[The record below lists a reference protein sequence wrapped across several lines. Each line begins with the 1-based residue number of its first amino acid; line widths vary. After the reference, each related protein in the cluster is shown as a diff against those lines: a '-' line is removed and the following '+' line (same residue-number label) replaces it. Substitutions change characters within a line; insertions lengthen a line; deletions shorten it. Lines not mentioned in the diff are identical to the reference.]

1 MGEGEGNKG
10 TPDSLALTSPT
21 LKKEKDIKREKDI
34 KKELLKT
41 EHRDPAHRTKD
52 AKMAESE
59 LVRDLKA
66 QLKYV
71 RYHRYTQSRFIFS
84 LHCRGETEFLHTYH
98 KMEMNIWSQKGRE
111 WDEGDEALVRHV
123 QGSREGTTR

>member
-1 MGEGEGNKG
+1 MGEGDGNKG
-10 TPDSLALTSPT
+10 TPDSSALTSPT

-34 KKELLKT
+34 KKESVKT

-52 AKMAESE
+52 AKMVESE

-71 RYHRYTQSRFIFS
+71 
-84 LHCRGETEFLHTYH
+84 C
-98 KMEMNIWSQKGRE
+98 KNI
-111 WDEGDEALVRHV
+111 H
-123 QGSREGTTR
+123 